1 MSNQDEKPEVAKEE
15 PSPAQDKPAEESAT
29 QTVKKGTL
37 FILAVILV
45 TLTWYLLADR
55 FTPYTRQAEVQG
67 FVVGVAPKVAGVVTQ
82 VWVENNQEVEAG
94 QRLFEI
100 DPSQY
105 EIALRR
111 AESDLE
117 NTERQVDAGSAGVE
131 SARAN
136 LRAAQANQQK
146 AEQDATR
153 QERMY
158 REDPGSISVRRLEVA
173 RATMEQSRAQ
183 VAAAEAE
190 IQRAIEQM
198 GGDIDDNAQLKTAQ
212 SAVEK
217 AALDLENTQVLA
229 QSRGVITDLR
239 ADVGQFAGAGTPVM
253 TLIAIHNIWIN
264 AEYTENN
271 LGHLRVGS
279 PVDLVFDAMPG
290 EVLTGQ
296 VSSIGL
302 GVSSGQAQ
310 PAGTLP
316 TIDNNR
322 NWLRQSQR
330 FPVIISFDPAQREDL
345 PRNLRIG
352 GQVEAMAYSDG
363 HPVLEL
369 LGSFYMRLMSWLSYL
384 Y

>member
-37 FILAVILV
+37 FILAVILA

-131 SARAN
+131 SAQAN

-229 QSRGVITDLR
+229 PSRGVITDLR